1 MKRPLRVLPALLFV
15 TLFMGGVSLS
25 PPAFAELPPV
35 VDGHQVPS
43 LAPMLSKILPAV
55 VNISAR
61 GEVKVHNPL
70 LDNPQFRRYFGL
82 PDVPEEQRVEE
93 LGSGVIINA
102 AKGYVLTN
110 NHVVKDAQKI
120 TVTLRDGRQF
130 DARLIGRDKATD
142 IAILQIP
149 AGHLTQL
156 PLGDSTRLRVGDY
169 VVAIGNPFGLGQT
182 VTSGI
187 VSALGR
193 SGLGIE
199 SYEDFIQ
206 TDAPINPGNS
216 GGALVDLH
224 GHLVGINTAILGPDG
239 ANIGIGFA
247 IPVNMAIDVMDQ
259 LVKYGRVERG
269 RIGIAAQNLTP
280 ALAKA
285 FGVKQTQG
293 AIIAQVQPD
302 SPATKAGLKAGDIVI
317 EVNGRK
323 VHDAAQMRNIFG
335 LLRIGTEVKMQVL
348 RHDQPMTF
356 SVVIA
361 KPTQTTVAGARINPL
376 LAGATLGVVPP
387 ELARQAKLHGVAVMA
402 VQAGSPAEHGGLLKG
417 DVIQS
422 VNQVPVGDMSTFV
435 REIKRHPKSLLFNVR
450 RGNGA
455 LFISLGG

>member
-1 MKRPLRVLPALLFV
+1 MKRPRRVLPALLLAA
-15 TLFMGGVSLS
+15 LFFAGL
-25 PPAFAELPPV
+25 PPAYAELPPV
-35 VDGHQVPS
+35 ADGSQMPS
-43 LAPMLSKILPAV
+43 LAPMLGKVLPAV
-55 VNISAR
+55 VNISAH
-61 GEVKVHNPL
+61 GEVKVRNAL
-70 LDNPQFRRYFGL
+70 LDNPRFRQYFGL
-82 PDVPEEQRVEE
+82 PDVPEEQKVEE

-130 DARLIGRDKATD
+130 DARLVGRDKATD
-142 IAILQIP
+142 IAVLQIP
-149 AGHLTQL
+149 AEHLTQL

-216 GGALVDLH
+216 GGALVDLR

-269 RIGIAAQNLTP
+269 HIGIAAQSLTP

-285 FGVKQTQG
+285 FGVKQEQG
-293 AIIAQVQPD
+293 AIIAQVQPG
-302 SPATKAGLKAGDIVI
+302 SPADKAGLKAGDIVTA
-317 EVNGRK
+317 VNGHDIR
-323 VHDAAQMRNIFG
+323 DAAQMRNIFG
-335 LLRIGTEVKMQVL
+335 LLRVGTRVEVQVL
-348 RHDQPMTF
+348 RHDRPLRF
-356 SVVIA
+356 AVVIA
-361 KPTQTTVAGARINPL
+361 KPAHATVAGARLSPL
-376 LAGATLGVVPP
+376 LAGATLGEVPA
-387 ELARQAKLHGVAVMA
+387 ELALQAKLHGIAVMA
-402 VQAGSPAEHGGLLKG
+402 VAAGSAAERGGLQKG

-422 VNQVPVGDMSTFV
+422 VNQVPVRDMAAFE
-435 REIKRHPKSLLFNVR
+435 REVKRHRQSLLFNVR

-455 LFISLGG
+455 LFLTLGG